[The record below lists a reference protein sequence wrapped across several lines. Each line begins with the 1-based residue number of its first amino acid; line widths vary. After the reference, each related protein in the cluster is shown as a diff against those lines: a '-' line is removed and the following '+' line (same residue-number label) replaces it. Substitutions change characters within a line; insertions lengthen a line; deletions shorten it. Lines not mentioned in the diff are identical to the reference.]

1 MRASLKHTH
10 THRSGLSPRNSTR
23 RKTGFRRSSD
33 TDRRREREKE
43 EKELIEDLARVG
55 EERMPLCVWMVP
67 CEI

>member
-10 THRSGLSPRNSTR
+10 THTQVRSVTKKSTR

-43 EKELIEDLARVG
+43 EKETHRGLGPSR
-55 EERMPLCVWMVP
+55 
-67 CEI
+67 